1 MKWKKVAGI
10 LSIILVSL
18 LVLFLSLML
27 AFNIV
32 YIKTKVDGRS
42 MFPNLNNEDR
52 VFINKFEDGN
62 RGDIVVVDISNQEN
76 WEDKGEGGFVVK
88 RLVGKAGDKIKMVKT
103 DNSIYELVIND
114 KVISKQTIYGSSLS
128 YEAFVEYVDLN
139 IANTERIQD
148 GCILVKSGEVFIM
161 GDNWSNSYDCT
172 TCGPISA
179 KAIVGRVDIVVPKS
193 QNLFWGVF
201 KGIFIQIF

>member
-103 DNSIYELVIND
+103 DNSIYELFTF
-114 KVISKQTIYGSSLS
+114 TILLS
-128 YEAFVEYVDLN
+128 IFSRFL
-139 IANTERIQD
+139 I
-148 GCILVKSGEVFIM
+148 F
-161 GDNWSNSYDCT
+161 
-172 TCGPISA
+172 
-179 KAIVGRVDIVVPKS
+179 PK
-193 QNLFWGVF
+193 L
-201 KGIFIQIF
+201 